1 MTEIP
6 IGYVGVVVSYVGDE
20 HLDVSGD
27 AFTHGDLVERG
38 RKGVWVEPLLPGKH
52 PINTR
57 VDEGRARAH
66 DQHRAQL
73 GARAPRRTTTT
84 SGCRSITVRSQ
95 GRLRVHR
102 STCRRSSTSA

>member
-52 PINTR
+52 PLNTR
-57 VDEGRARAH
+57 VMKVELVPTTNIVLNWAHAHRGAPLRRA
-66 DQHRAQL
+66 
-73 GARAPRRTTTT
+73 ARRRSPCARRTA
-84 SGCRSITVRSQ
+84 SPS
-95 GRLRVHR
+95 R
-102 STCRRSSTSA
+102 STSRRSSTSA